1 MADLTWIDVVVMVV
15 IVASALLS
23 LLRGLIQEVA
33 SLAIWVLALVGAS
46 RLAYLVAEQLPE
58 WASPPVQ
65 QTVGFIVILVVILL
79 LGKLVTHA
87 LKELVSATGIGAI
100 DRVLGAAFGLA
111 RGGLIV
117 VVLAVLAAMTSLP
130 TEPAWQRAKSRPFLE
145 LGIQTAAPWLPNA
158 VSDRLRKSQSHYQT
172 RFQKA

>member
-1 MADLTWIDVVVMVV
+1 MADLTWIDVVVIVV
-15 IVASALLS
+15 IAASALLS

-65 QTVGFIVILVVILL
+65 QTVGFIAILVVILV
-79 LGKLVTHA
+79 LGKLVTKA
-87 LKELVSATGIGAI
+87 LKELVSAAGIGAI
-100 DRVLGAAFGLA
+100 DRGLGAVFGLA

-117 VVLAVLAAMTSLP
+117 VVLAVSAAMTALP
-130 TEPAWQRAKSRPFLE
+130 TEPAWQKAKSRPFLE

-158 VSDRLRKSQSHYQT
+158 INDRVRKPQSHYQT